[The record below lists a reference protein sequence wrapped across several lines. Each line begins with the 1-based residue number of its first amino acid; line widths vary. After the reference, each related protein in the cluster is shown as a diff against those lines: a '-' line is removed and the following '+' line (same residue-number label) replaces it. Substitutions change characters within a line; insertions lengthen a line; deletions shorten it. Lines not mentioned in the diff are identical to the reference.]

1 MTSLD
6 LIFGIILLIFMI
18 WGMFKGLLWTLIRI
32 LSLAGVILIIST
44 FGEEFRYKLG
54 DILNVSPAI
63 ATVSAYILV
72 FIIMMIVASLVY
84 SILLKVIQA
93 LDLGCMNR
101 IAGGLFGVFE
111 YFIIMALLVILFDI
125 SPYSLNHRGVRPQNN
140 RLNIESLTSSL
151 ESEIN
156 SRSDQLSEI
165 KLDMI
170 WEAIDDAKK
179 QYASA
184 KDSDNRNL
192 ALKELYD
199 SVQSSLKE
207 SDFNEVFDL
216 MQIKQE
222 DLLRF
227 KGKDIEIESLFLQSV
242 IEPMADYIEREI
254 MGFDHI

>member
-1 MTSLD
+1 MTSID

-18 WGMFKGLLWTLIRI
+18 WGMFRGLLWTLIRI

-63 ATVSAYILV
+63 ATVIAYILI
-72 FIIMMIVASLVY
+72 FIGMMIIASIVYGILHKLV
-84 SILLKVIQA
+84 KA
-93 LDLGCMNR
+93 LDLGCINR
-101 IAGGLFGVFE
+101 LAGGLFAIFA
-111 YFIIMALLVILFDI
+111 YLIFLAMLVILIDI
-125 SPYSLNHRGVRPQNN
+125 SPYSLNGRGVRPQNT
-140 RLNIESLTSSL
+140 RLNIESLTDSL

-156 SRSDQLSEI
+156 SRSDQLSEME
-165 KLDMI
+165 LDRI
-170 WEAIDDAKK
+170 WEAIDDANK

-184 KDSDNRNL
+184 KDTESRNL

-207 SDFNEVFDL
+207 GDFDEVFDK
-216 MQIKQE
+216 MQIRRDE
-222 DLLRF
+222 LLRF
-227 KGKDIEIESLFLQSV
+227 KGKDIGIESLFLESI
-242 IEPMADYIEREI
+242 IEPLADNIETKI